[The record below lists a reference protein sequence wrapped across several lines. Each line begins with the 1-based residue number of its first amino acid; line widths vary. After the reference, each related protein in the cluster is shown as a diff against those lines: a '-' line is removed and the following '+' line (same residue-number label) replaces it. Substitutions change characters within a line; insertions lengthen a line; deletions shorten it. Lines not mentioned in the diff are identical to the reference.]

1 MSQTRGPNAGYRG
14 KPNSRR
20 QPHHLTNQKRPAR
33 GPSPSRE
40 TNGAATPASIIKTR
54 SLRFLVD
61 AVGAENIALGLDSS
75 MTRIAELMRGERFT
89 PETAFHMETTL
100 GLPSGFFDQ
109 LHPVLS
115 PETIAR
121 LKAPLEFVHADE
133 TVNVDETVNEGGIEQ
148 APLLLSAQEPSLLV
162 SSLSKDTTM
171 PSKSSKGAS
180 GATRARAQKASAQ
193 ASGQAA
199 RAAESSKPHQ
209 SHQAAGRKQARPN
222 GGVTVER
229 IRQANLHVLTTRNG
243 SKVKLGAVL
252 GLSGSNMAHRLHG
265 KKRMDD
271 AEAERFTAG
280 LGLPAG
286 WLDTPRGEADI
297 PESVAQLLAPT
308 SRVRAPGQAPAS
320 TAVAASEDTAVA
332 AEPTS
337 EIERALPSAS
347 SNAHI
352 EPLPADAAGDG
363 DHVASPHHENVSS
376 AVATR
381 RDGPVQRIASNTP
394 AAVPAPVASEPA
406 VAMSPPTDTAPSST
420 LGTTLDGLDGI
431 APIAEALLKTLAGK
445 ARTGRLDELKA
456 LELLRQA
463 VLL

>member
-1 MSQTRGPNAGYRG
+1 L
-14 KPNSRR
+14 KV
-20 QPHHLTNQKRPAR
+20 
-33 GPSPSRE
+33 
-40 TNGAATPASIIKTR
+40 
-54 SLRFLVD
+54 LVD

-75 MTRIAELMRGERFT
+75 MSRIAELMRGERFT

-133 TVNVDETVNEGGIEQ
+133 TVDGGGIEH
-148 APLLLSAQEPSLLV
+148 APLLPSAQEPSLLV

-171 PSKSSKGAS
+171 PSKSSKEAS
-180 GATRARAQKASAQ
+180 GASKTRVQKASAPT
-193 ASGQAA
+193 SGQAA
-199 RAAESSKPHQ
+199 RAGGSPTPHQ
-209 SHQAAGRKQARPN
+209 SHQVAGRKQARPN

-229 IRQANLHVLTTRNG
+229 IRQANLHVLTARNG

-308 SRVRAPGQAPAS
+308 SRARAPGQAQAL
-320 TAVAASEDTAVA
+320 TAAAAYEDTPVA
-332 AEPTS
+332 TAPTS
-337 EIERALPSAS
+337 ENDRAVPSITKKP
-347 SNAHI
+347 HT
-352 EPLPADAAGDG
+352 EPLPADSTGDG
-363 DHVASPHHENVSS
+363 DGDSVASAQHKNVSS

-381 RDGPVQRIASNTP
+381 ADGPVERIESHTP
-394 AAVPAPVASEPA
+394 AAVLAPVASQPA
-406 VAMSPPTDTAPSST
+406 VAMSPPADAPSSPT
-420 LGTTLDGLDGI
+420 STTNLDGLDGI
-431 APIAEALLKTLAGK
+431 SPIAEALLKTLAGK

-456 LELLRQA
+456 LELLQQV

>member
-1 MSQTRGPNAGYRG
+1 L
-14 KPNSRR
+14 KV
-20 QPHHLTNQKRPAR
+20 
-33 GPSPSRE
+33 
-40 TNGAATPASIIKTR
+40 
-54 SLRFLVD
+54 LVD
-61 AVGAENIALGLDSS
+61 AIGAENIALGLDSS
-75 MTRIAELMRGERFT
+75 MSRIAELMRGERFT

-133 TVNVDETVNEGGIEQ
+133 TVDGGGIEH
-148 APLLLSAQEPSLLV
+148 APLLPSAQETSLLV

-171 PSKSSKGAS
+171 PSKSSKEAS
-180 GATRARAQKASAQ
+180 GATKTRAKKASAQ
-193 ASGQAA
+193 ASGWAA
-199 RAAESSKPHQ
+199 RAGDSPPPHQ

-271 AEAERFTAG
+271 SEAERFTAG

-286 WLDTPRGEADI
+286 WLDTPRAEADI

-308 SRVRAPGQAPAS
+308 SRVRTLGQAPAP
-320 TAVAASEDTAVA
+320 TAVAASEDTEVA
-332 AEPTS
+332 AAPTS
-337 EIERALPSAS
+337 EIERALPSAP

-363 DHVASPHHENVSS
+363 DHVASPHHENLSS

-381 RDGPVQRIASNTP
+381 RDGPVQRIESNTP
-394 AAVPAPVASEPA
+394 AAVSAPVASQPA
-406 VAMSPPTDTAPSST
+406 VAMSPPADTPSSPT
-420 LGTTLDGLDGI
+420 SATNLDGLDGI
-431 APIAEALLKTLAGK
+431 SPIAEALLKTLAGK

-456 LELLRQA
+456 LELLQQA

>member
-14 KPNSRR
+14 KPSSRR
-20 QPHHLTNQKRPAR
+20 EPPHHLTNPKRPPR
-33 GPSPSRE
+33 GQPPSKE
-40 TNGAATPASIIKTR
+40 TNGGATPASIIKTR
-54 SLRFLVD
+54 SLKFLVD
-61 AVGAENIALGLDSS
+61 TVGAENIALGLDSS
-75 MTRIAELMRGERFT
+75 MTRMAELMRGERFT

-133 TVNVDETVNEGGIEQ
+133 TVNEGGIEQ
-148 APLLLSAQEPSLLV
+148 APLLPSAQEPSLLV

-171 PSKSSKGAS
+171 PSKSSKEAS
-180 GATRARAQKASAQ
+180 GATKTRAQKASAQ

-286 WLDTPRGEADI
+286 WLDAPRGEADI

-308 SRVRAPGQAPAS
+308 SRVRAPGQAPAP
-320 TAVAASEDTAVA
+320 TAVAASEDTEVA
-332 AEPTS
+332 AAPTS
-337 EIERALPSAS
+337 EIERALPIAS

-381 RDGPVQRIASNTP
+381 LDGPVQRIESHTP
-394 AAVPAPVASEPA
+394 AAVSAPVLSQPA
-406 VAMSPPTDTAPSST
+406 VAISPPTDTAPSST
-420 LGTTLDGLDGI
+420 VGTTLDGLDGI